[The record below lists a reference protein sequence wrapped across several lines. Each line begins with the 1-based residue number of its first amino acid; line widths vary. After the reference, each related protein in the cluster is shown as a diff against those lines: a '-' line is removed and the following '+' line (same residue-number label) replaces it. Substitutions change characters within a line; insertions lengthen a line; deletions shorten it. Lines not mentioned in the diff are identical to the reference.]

1 MRKSVVRA
9 SAVAVAVLSAS
20 IASGAFA
27 QATKAPVILKV
38 PTTVMKLPMAINL
51 NKRMTNFDPATKGF
65 RFTNT
70 FKTVTGV
77 FDITTSG
84 LCGGMV
90 YSVLDYYKAG
100 MAVPQQIY
108 TPVTGTRLQGHI
120 AGRHMTSLAKVMPKW
135 IELHNNPFGARN
147 SEFFNWGL
155 QGFGGGRL
163 QELKTE
169 IDAGRPVPL
178 GLKSLSANP
187 GEDHVVLAVGYD
199 TGRYK
204 GDLGEFKDDLK
215 IFIYDP
221 NMGAVTKTLYP
232 VAGEQKY
239 CVDYRDGP
247 QCWGTY
253 FVMTGAY
260 SPATPPVIGSAAKEL
275 ILAFQTGGDD
285 LRGGSDNVS
294 VTINLRDGGAIRSEN
309 VNLGQRWID
318 NTWQEIGI
326 DLPDALQPGDI
337 SSVRLSTS
345 FGGGMGGD
353 NWNLDRLIVDFRDNA
368 GVTARCDRNP
378 AAKPLN
384 RFTGEQKFFTT
395 PFPC

>member
-1 MRKSVVRA
+1 MRTSSFRA
-9 SAVAVAVLSAS
+9 SAACVAALCACIVSSATAQVARPPINLRAPLTVLDR
-20 IASGAFA
+20 
-27 QATKAPVILKV
+27 
-38 PTTVMKLPMAINL
+38 PMVINL
-51 NKRMTNFDPATKGF
+51 NKRMTNFDPAVRGF
-65 RFTNT
+65 RFVNT

-90 YSVLDYYKAG
+90 YSVLDYYEAG
-100 MAVPQQIY
+100 MAVPRQNY
-108 TPVTGTRLQGHI
+108 TPVAGTRLQGFI
-120 AGRHMTSLAKVMPKW
+120 SGRHITSLANVMPKW
-135 IELHNNPFGARN
+135 LELHNNAFGARN

-155 QGFGGGRL
+155 QGSGGGRL
-163 QELKTE
+163 QELKVE

-199 TGRYK
+199 TGRYR
-204 GDLGEFKDDLK
+204 GDLGEFKEDLK

-221 NMGAVTKTLYP
+221 NMGPVTKTLYP
-232 VAGEQKY
+232 VVGEQKY
-239 CVDYRDGP
+239 CIDYPNGP
-247 QCWGTY
+247 QCWRAY

-275 ILAFQTGGDD
+275 VLGFQTGGDD

-294 VTINLRDGGAIRSEN
+294 VTINLRSGGTISSDN

-318 NTWQEIGI
+318 NTWQDIGI
-326 DLPDALQPGDI
+326 DLPDSLQPGDI

-353 NWNLDRLIVDFRDNA
+353 NWNLDHLSIEFRDNT
-368 GVTARCDRNP
+368 GVAARCDRNP
-378 AAKPLN
+378 EAKPLI
-384 RFTGEQKFFTT
+384 RFTGDQKLFTT